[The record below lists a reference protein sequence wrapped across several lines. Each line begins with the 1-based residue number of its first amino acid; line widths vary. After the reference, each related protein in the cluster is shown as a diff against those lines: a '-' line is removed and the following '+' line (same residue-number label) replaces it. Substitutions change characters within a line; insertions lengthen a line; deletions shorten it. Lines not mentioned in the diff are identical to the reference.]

1 MRQPS
6 TPARRGQPPAKDPAR
21 AKSRG
26 AGASAGAEHEERAT
40 PARTPGGT
48 AAAADR
54 PGPPTGPVSMVDKL
68 AERDAERRAMAR
80 TRLWRRVAWATG
92 GAAAAVALG
101 WLAFFSPVLALDT
114 ERVTVSGEGTT
125 IDVGEVRD
133 EIFPERG
140 VPLPR
145 LDTIALRERVLGLN
159 GVKDVRIMRDWP
171 RGLTVELTSR
181 EPVVAV
187 PDGEGYALLDE
198 DAVRVGTATSA
209 RNVPVVS
216 VPLSDDPGSRAAL
229 FAALDVM
236 AALPPGLAGKVAS
249 VTADTQDDVRTRLV
263 DGTAVVWGSGDR
275 LELKARVVTTLRAA
289 EPDARIID
297 VSSPDLPV
305 TR

>member
-1 MRQPS
+1 M
-6 TPARRGQPPAKDPAR
+6 
-21 AKSRG
+21 
-26 AGASAGAEHEERAT
+26 
-40 PARTPGGT
+40 
-48 AAAADR
+48 
-54 PGPPTGPVSMVDKL
+54 SMVDRL

-80 TRLWRRVAWATG
+80 TRFWRGAAWAVG
-92 GAAAAVALG
+92 GAAVAVAVG
-101 WLAFFSPVLALDT
+101 WLAFFSPLLALDPA
-114 ERVTVSGEGTT
+114 RVTVSGEGTT

-133 EIFPERG
+133 EIVPERG

-145 LDTIALRERVLGLN
+145 LDTVALRERVLGLS

-187 PDGEGYALLDE
+187 PDGGAYALLDE
-198 DAVRVGTATSA
+198 DAVRVGTVASPTD
-209 RNVPVVS
+209 VPVVS
-216 VPLSDDPGSRAAL
+216 APLSDDARSRAAL

-249 VTADTQDDVRTRLV
+249 VTADTQDDVRTRLD

-275 LELKARVVTTLRAA
+275 LELKARVVTTLRKA
-289 EPDARIID
+289 EPDARVID

>member
-1 MRQPS
+1 
-6 TPARRGQPPAKDPAR
+6 
-21 AKSRG
+21 
-26 AGASAGAEHEERAT
+26 
-40 PARTPGGT
+40 
-48 AAAADR
+48 
-54 PGPPTGPVSMVDKL
+54 
-68 AERDAERRAMAR
+68 MAR
-80 TRLWRRVAWATG
+80 TRFWRGAAWAVG
-92 GAAAAVALG
+92 GAAVAVAVG
-101 WLAFFSPVLALDT
+101 WLAFFSPLLALDPA
-114 ERVTVSGEGTT
+114 RVTVSGEGTT

-133 EIFPERG
+133 EIVPERG

-145 LDTIALRERVLGLN
+145 LDTVALRERVLGLS

-187 PDGEGYALLDE
+187 PDGGAYALLDE
-198 DAVRVGTATSA
+198 DAVRVGTVASPTD
-209 RNVPVVS
+209 VPVVS
-216 VPLSDDPGSRAAL
+216 APLSDDARSRAAL

-249 VTADTQDDVRTRLV
+249 VTADTQDDVRTRLD

-275 LELKARVVTTLRAA
+275 LELKARVVTTLRKA
-289 EPDARIID
+289 EPDARVID

>member
-1 MRQPS
+1 MVGSGR
-6 TPARRGQPPAKDPAR
+6 PP
-21 AKSRG
+21 
-26 AGASAGAEHEERAT
+26 SAGDQAVVSAGT
-40 PARTPGGT
+40 PS
-48 AAAADR
+48 
-54 PGPPTGPVSMVDKL
+54 GPVSMVDRI

-80 TRLWRRVAWATG
+80 TRFWHRAAWISG
-92 GAAAAVALG
+92 GVAAVVALV
-101 WLAFFSPVLALDT
+101 WLIFLSPVLALDLGQ
-114 ERVTVSGEGTT
+114 VAVSGEGTT
-125 IDVGEVRD
+125 IDVAQVRD
-133 EIFPERG
+133 EVRLEAG

-145 LDTIALRERVLGLN
+145 LGTVALRERILELN

-187 PDGEGYALLDE
+187 PDSGGYVLLDE
-198 DAVRVGTATSA
+198 DAVRVGTATTPQD
-209 RNVPVVS
+209 VPVIS
-216 VPLSDDPGSRAAL
+216 APLPDDAGSRAAL

-236 AALPPGLAGKVAS
+236 AALPPELVGKVTS
-249 VTADTQDDVRTRLV
+249 VTADTQDDVRTRLD